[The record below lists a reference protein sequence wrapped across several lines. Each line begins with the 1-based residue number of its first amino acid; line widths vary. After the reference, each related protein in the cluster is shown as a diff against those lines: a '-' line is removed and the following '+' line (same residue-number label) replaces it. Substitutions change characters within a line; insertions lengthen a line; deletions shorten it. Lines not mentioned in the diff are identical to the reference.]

1 MKNNSKM
8 FCKVQQQS
16 FLTVTNDRCTNNNI
30 MDLNFTLL
38 TSFPRRLKLE
48 KSLENRLDFRPLF
61 FK

>member
-8 FCKVQQQS
+8 FGKVQQKS
-16 FLTVTNDRCTNNNI
+16 FLTVTYDRCTNNNI

-48 KSLENRLDFRPLF
+48 NL
-61 FK
+61 

>member
-1 MKNNSKM
+1 M

-61 FK
+61 LK